1 MALYRHEAKTRN
13 RYHLG
18 ASFDLGFTRIKKE
31 LEAPRP
37 KNRFLVKIGFSVKIH
52 LYHPKGGL
60 LCNPGQNQLQDGS
73 FHRTLSG
80 VCSSSGELK
89 RTRRPPGAPGQVQDL
104 QGHLQDMQ
112 DQLQD
117 HV

>member
-1 MALYRHEAKTRN
+1 MALYRHEAKTRK

-37 KNRFLVKIGFSVKIH
+37 KKRFLVKFGFSVKIH

-60 LCNPGQNQLQDGS
+60 LCNQDG
-73 FHRTLSG
+73 REAG
-80 VCSSSGELK
+80 RGG
-89 RTRRPPGAPGQVQDL
+89 RGG
-104 QGHLQDMQ
+104 
-112 DQLQD
+112 
-117 HV
+117 

>member
-37 KNRFLVKIGFSVKIH
+37 KNRFLVKFGFSDKIR
-52 LYHPKGGL
+52 LYHPLVKRFL
-60 LCNPGQNQLQDGS
+60 VKRVL
-73 FHRTLSG
+73 LSG
-80 VCSSSGELK
+80 SSFRVLLS
-89 RTRRPPGAPGQVQDL
+89 RSFFQ
-104 QGHLQDMQ
+104 
-112 DQLQD
+112 
-117 HV
+117 

>member
-1 MALYRHEAKTRN
+1 MALYRHEAKTHY

-37 KNRFLVKIGFSVKIH
+37 KNRFLVKFGFSVKIH

-60 LCNPGQNQLQDGS
+60 LWKNLLG
-73 FHRTLSG
+73 G
-80 VCSSSGELK
+80 VQWTSTGLPK
-89 RTRRPPGAPGQVQDL
+89 GVDRRFANALLG
-104 QGHLQDMQ
+104 
-112 DQLQD
+112 
-117 HV
+117 

>member
-37 KNRFLVKIGFSVKIH
+37 KKRFLVKFCFSDKIH
-52 LYHPKGGL
+52 LAIRVDNKDAKGSATHSL
-60 LCNPGQNQLQDGS
+60 
-73 FHRTLSG
+73 
-80 VCSSSGELK
+80 GEF
-89 RTRRPPGAPGQVQDL
+89 
-104 QGHLQDMQ
+104 
-112 DQLQD
+112 
-117 HV
+117 

>member
-1 MALYRHEAKTRN
+1 MALYRHEAKTHN

-37 KNRFLVKIGFSVKIH
+37 KNRFLVKFGFSVKIH

-60 LCNPGQNQLQDGS
+60 LCILARPCDLKVKKVRSGRSGQA
-73 FHRTLSG
+73 RM
-80 VCSSSGELK
+80 ELD
-89 RTRRPPGAPGQVQDL
+89 PV
-104 QGHLQDMQ
+104 
-112 DQLQD
+112 
-117 HV
+117 